1 MPYIIILI
9 IFIFGLCIGSFLN
22 CLVYRIESKKS
33 FTRGRSLCPKC
44 HHKLGVL
51 DLIPILSFLMLKRK
65 CRYCKKNIAWQYPAI
80 EILTGLVFLLIFNFQ
95 FSIFDSSILQFFN
108 FQTIISLVYLLIIG
122 SFLIVI
128 FIYDLKHYIIPD
140 KILYPAVALT
150 LLYRF
155 INFESL
161 LPALVSAVLAS
172 GFFFLIWL
180 VSKGKWMGFGD
191 VKLALFMGLFLGWP
205 DILVALFSAFL
216 IGSVAGIGLMV
227 LGKKKLKSQVPFG
240 PFLIIGTFLALF
252 WGREIITWYLSFI

>member
-1 MPYIIILI
+1 
-9 IFIFGLCIGSFLN
+9 
-22 CLVYRIESKKS
+22 
-33 FTRGRSLCPKC
+33 
-44 HHKLGVL
+44 
-51 DLIPILSFLMLKRK
+51 MLKRK